1 MAVVVVNTESGLV
14 EVTSRKQAERMILT
28 TATTIMCEPDE
39 LKVIQDILLLCHVF
53 KIDLNKLTRKLSDD
67 EDSVKY
73 DYPYEYYF
81 EQ

>member
-73 DYPYEYYF
+73 GYPYEYYF